1 MKKMILSAFAALLL
15 AVPAVQA
22 QKVNKSAILAKIEKS
37 DADIADA
44 KKAAKAAT
52 WINRGKTFYEATVE
66 PTKNLFGNMESAML
80 TLTPNMGNP
89 KSKGTET
96 IGNVTYE
103 TWVYPYFTAYFQNG
117 KLFAWKETSQVY
129 KNSVEKAFEAYSKA
143 YELDPKSAPKVK
155 EGLTQLINYCKQLGD
170 VNYATHNF
178 AEAGKAFAQAY
189 EMETH
194 PAYNNPEPILLYSA
208 GVSMTVDGSEHPASF
223 KKGADY
229 LERAIDAGYSDEE
242 GRIYYYLFHCFYGQR
257 EENPDMLIKG
267 KDALLA
273 GIAKYPK
280 NDLILQGLMQLYTSE
295 KNVGDPAD
303 LVSLID
309 NAIAD
314 DPTNIDLWFGR
325 GRIFYALKNFDES
338 IASFQKVTEIKPDY
352 FEGQFYLGL
361 FYIFK
366 GDDANQKFNDMM
378 STTSTAEFDEALK
391 AVNAIYMEAIAPLEK
406 ALELKPNDPDTV
418 ENLKKLTF
426 RLRDEEGM
434 MEKHTKYNELFK
446 QLQNNQ

>member
-1 MKKMILSAFAALLL
+1 MKKMILSAFAVLLL
-15 AVPAVQA
+15 AVPTVQA

-44 KKAAKAAT
+44 KKGAKAST
-52 WINRGKTFYEATVE
+52 WIARGKTFYEAASE
-66 PTKNLFGNMESAML
+66 PTKTLFGNMESAMM
-80 TLTPNMGNP
+80 TLTVGNP

-96 IGNVTYE
+96 IGNASYE

-117 KLFAWKETSQVY
+117 KLFAWKETAQVY
-129 KNSVEKAFEAYSKA
+129 KNSVAKAFEAYSKA
-143 YELDPKSAPKVK
+143 YELDPKTAPKVK
-155 EGLTQLINYCKQLGD
+155 EGLEQLINYCKQLGD
-170 VNYATHNF
+170 VSYATHNF
-178 AEAGKAFAQAY
+178 AEAGEAFAQAY
-189 EMETH
+189 EMELH
-194 PAYNNPEPILLYSA
+194 PVYNSPEPILLYSA
-208 GVSMTVDGSEHPASF
+208 GVSMTVDGSENPASF

-229 LERAIDAGYSDEE
+229 LQRALDAGYSDEE
-242 GRIYYYLFHCFYGQR
+242 GRIYYYLFHCYYGQR
-257 EENPDMLIKG
+257 EGNPDMLIKA

-295 KNVGDPAD
+295 ENVGDPAD

-352 FEGQFYLGL
+352 FEGHYYLGL

-366 GDDANQKFNDMM
+366 GDEMNRIANEKPFVSYAASEADQKEVC
-378 STTSTAEFDEALK
+378 AVYIK
-391 AVNAIYMEAIAPLEK
+391 AVPVLER
-406 ALELKPNDPDTV
+406 ALELKPNDEETV
-418 ENLKKLTF
+418 YNLKQLCF

-434 MEKHTKYNELFK
+434 QEKYEKYNALYKELK
-446 QLQNNQ
+446 GE

>member
-44 KKAAKAAT
+44 KKRSKAST
-52 WINRGKTFYEATVE
+52 WIARGKTFYEAASE
-66 PTKNLFGNMESAML
+66 PTKNLFGNMESAMM
-80 TLTPNMGNP
+80 TLAIGNP
-89 KSKGTET
+89 KSKDSET
-96 IGNVTYE
+96 IGNATYE

-117 KLFAWKETSQVY
+117 KLFAWKETAQVY
-129 KNSVEKAFEAYSKA
+129 KNSVAKAFEAYSKA
-143 YELDPKSAPKVK
+143 YELDPKTAPKVK
-155 EGLTQLINYCKQLGD
+155 EGLEQLINYCKQLGD
-170 VNYATHNF
+170 VSYATHNF
-178 AEAGKAFAQAY
+178 AEAGEAFAQAY
-189 EMETH
+189 EMELH
-194 PAYNNPEPILLYSA
+194 PVYNNPEPILLYSA
-208 GVSMTVDGSEHPASF
+208 GVSMTVDGSENPASF

-229 LERAIDAGYSDEE
+229 LQRALDAGYSDEE
-242 GRIYYYLFHCFYGQR
+242 GRIYYYLFHCYYGQR
-257 EENPDMLIKG
+257 EGNPDMLIKA

-295 KNVGDPAD
+295 ENVGDPAD

-352 FEGQFYLGL
+352 FEGHYYLGL

-366 GDDANQKFNDMM
+366 GDEMNRIANEKPFVSYAASEADQKEVC
-378 STTSTAEFDEALK
+378 AVYIK
-391 AVNAIYMEAIAPLEK
+391 AVPVLER
-406 ALELKPNDPDTV
+406 ALELKPNDEETV
-418 ENLKKLTF
+418 YNLKQLCF

-434 MEKHTKYNELFK
+434 QEKYEKYNALYKELK
-446 QLQNNQ
+446 GE

>member
-1 MKKMILSAFAALLL
+1 MKKMILSAFAVLLL
-15 AVPAVQA
+15 AVPTVQA

-44 KKAAKAAT
+44 KKGAKAST
-52 WINRGKTFYEATVE
+52 WIARGKMFYEAASE
-66 PTKNLFGNMESAML
+66 PTKNLFGNMESAMM
-80 TLTPNMGNP
+80 TLAIGNP

-96 IGNVTYE
+96 IGNATYE

-117 KLFAWKETSQVY
+117 KLFAWKETEQVY
-129 KNSVEKAFEAYSKA
+129 KNSVAKAFEAYSKA
-143 YELDPKSAPKVK
+143 YELDPKTAPKVK
-155 EGLTQLINYCKQLGD
+155 EGLEQLINYCKQLGD
-170 VNYATHNF
+170 VSYATHNF

-189 EMETH
+189 EMELH
-194 PAYNNPEPILLYSA
+194 PIYNSPEPILLYSA
-208 GVSMTVDGSEHPASF
+208 GVSMTVDGSENPASF

-229 LERAIDAGYSDEE
+229 LQRALDAGYSDEE
-242 GRIYYYLFHCFYGQR
+242 GRIYYYLFHCYYGQR
-257 EENPDMLIKG
+257 EGNPDMLIKA

-273 GIAKYPK
+273 GIAEYPK

-295 KNVGDPAD
+295 ENVGDPAD

-352 FEGQFYLGL
+352 FEGHYYLGL

-366 GDDANQKFNDMM
+366 GDEMNRIANEKPFVSYAASEADQKEVC
-378 STTSTAEFDEALK
+378 AVYIK
-391 AVNAIYMEAIAPLEK
+391 AVPVLER
-406 ALELKPNDPDTV
+406 ALELKPNDEETV
-418 ENLKKLTF
+418 YNLKQLCF
-426 RLRDEEGM
+426 RLRDEEGI
-434 MEKHTKYNELFK
+434 MEKYEKYNALYKELK
-446 QLQNNQ
+446 GE

>member
-52 WINRGKTFYEATVE
+52 WINRGKAFYEAATT
-66 PTKNLFGNMESAML
+66 PTKDLYGGMESVVL
-80 TLTPNMGNP
+80 TLFGNP

-117 KLFAWKETSQVY
+117 KLFAWKETSKVY

-143 YELDPKSAPKVK
+143 YELDPKSASKVK

-223 KKGADY
+223 KKGAEY

-242 GRIYYYLFHCFYGQR
+242 GRIYYYLFHCYYGQR
-257 EENPDMLIKG
+257 EENPDMLIKS

-366 GDDANQKFNDMM
+366 GDDANQKFNETMPTNM
-378 STTSTAEFDEALK
+378 AEYDEALK
-391 AVNAIYMEAIAPLEK
+391 AVNAIYMEAVAPLEK
-406 ALELKPNDPDTV
+406 APELKPNDP
-418 ENLKKLTF
+418 
-426 RLRDEEGM
+426 
-434 MEKHTKYNELFK
+434 
-446 QLQNNQ
+446 

>member
-1 MKKMILSAFAALLL
+1 MKKMILSAFAVLLL
-15 AVPAVQA
+15 AVPTVQA

-44 KKAAKAAT
+44 KKGSKAST
-52 WINRGKTFYEATVE
+52 WIARGKTFYEAASE
-66 PTKNLFGNMESAML
+66 PTKNLFGNMESAMM
-80 TLTPNMGNP
+80 TLAIGNP

-96 IGNVTYE
+96 IGNATYE

-129 KNSVEKAFEAYSKA
+129 KNSVAKAFEAYSKA
-143 YELDPKSAPKVK
+143 YELDPKTAPKVK
-155 EGLTQLINYCKQLGD
+155 EGLEQLINYCKQLGD
-170 VNYATHNF
+170 VSYATHNF
-178 AEAGKAFAQAY
+178 AEAGEAFAQAY
-189 EMETH
+189 EMELH
-194 PAYNNPEPILLYSA
+194 PVYNSPEPILLYSA
-208 GVSMTVDGSEHPASF
+208 GVSMTVDGSENPASF

-229 LERAIDAGYSDEE
+229 LQRALDAGYSDEE
-242 GRIYYYLFHCFYGQR
+242 GRIYYYLFHCYYGQR
-257 EENPDMLIKG
+257 EGNPDMLIKA

-273 GIAKYPK
+273 GIAEYPK

-295 KNVGDPAD
+295 ENVGDPAD

-352 FEGQFYLGL
+352 FEGHYYLGL

-366 GDDANQKFNDMM
+366 GDEMNRIANEKPFVSYAASEADQKEVC
-378 STTSTAEFDEALK
+378 AVYIK
-391 AVNAIYMEAIAPLEK
+391 AVPVLER
-406 ALELKPNDPDTV
+406 ALELKPNDEETV
-418 ENLKKLTF
+418 YNLKQLCF

-434 MEKHTKYNELFK
+434 QEKYEKYNALYKELK
-446 QLQNNQ
+446 GE

>member
-1 MKKMILSAFAALLL
+1 MKKMILSAFAVLLL
-15 AVPAVQA
+15 AVPTVQA

-44 KKAAKAAT
+44 KKGSKAST
-52 WINRGKTFYEATVE
+52 WIARGKTFYEAASE
-66 PTKNLFGNMESAML
+66 PTKNLFGNMESAMM
-80 TLTPNMGNP
+80 TLAIGNP
-89 KSKGTET
+89 KSKGSET
-96 IGNVTYE
+96 IGNATYE

-129 KNSVEKAFEAYSKA
+129 KNSVAKAFEAYSKA
-143 YELDPKSAPKVK
+143 YELDPKTAPKVK
-155 EGLTQLINYCKQLGD
+155 EGLEQLINYCKQLGD
-170 VNYATHNF
+170 VSYATHNF

-189 EMETH
+189 EMELH
-194 PAYNNPEPILLYSA
+194 PIYNSPEPILLYSA
-208 GVSMTVDGSEHPASF
+208 GVSMTVDGSENPASF

-229 LERAIDAGYSDEE
+229 LQRALDAGYSDEE
-242 GRIYYYLFHCFYGQR
+242 GRIYYYLFHCYYGQR
-257 EENPDMLIKG
+257 EGNPDMLIKA

-273 GIAKYPK
+273 GIAEYPK

-295 KNVGDPAD
+295 ENVGDPAD

-352 FEGQFYLGL
+352 FEGHYYLGL

-366 GDDANQKFNDMM
+366 GDEMNRIANEKPFVSYAASEADQKEVC
-378 STTSTAEFDEALK
+378 AVYIK
-391 AVNAIYMEAIAPLEK
+391 AVPVLER
-406 ALELKPNDPDTV
+406 ALELKPNDEETV
-418 ENLKKLTF
+418 YNLKQLCF

-434 MEKHTKYNELFK
+434 QEKYEKYNALYKELK
-446 QLQNNQ
+446 GE

>member
-1 MKKMILSAFAALLL
+1 MKKMILSAFAVLLL
-15 AVPAVQA
+15 AVPTVQA

-44 KKAAKAAT
+44 KKGAKAST
-52 WINRGKTFYEATVE
+52 WIARGKTFYEAASE
-66 PTKNLFGNMESAML
+66 PTKNLFGNMESAMM
-80 TLTPNMGNP
+80 TLAIGNP
-89 KSKGTET
+89 KSKGSET
-96 IGNVTYE
+96 IGNATYE

-117 KLFAWKETSQVY
+117 KLFAWKETAQVY
-129 KNSVEKAFEAYSKA
+129 KNSVAKAFEAYSKA
-143 YELDPKSAPKVK
+143 YELDPKTAPKVK
-155 EGLTQLINYCKQLGD
+155 EGLEQLINYCKQLGD
-170 VNYATHNF
+170 VSYATHNF
-178 AEAGKAFAQAY
+178 AEAGEAFAQAY
-189 EMETH
+189 EMELH
-194 PAYNNPEPILLYSA
+194 PVYNSPEPILLYSA
-208 GVSMTVDGSEHPASF
+208 GVSMTVDGSENPASF

-229 LERAIDAGYSDEE
+229 LQRALDAGYSDEE
-242 GRIYYYLFHCFYGQR
+242 GRVYYYLFHCYYGQR
-257 EENPDMLIKG
+257 EGNPDMLIKA

-273 GIAKYPK
+273 GIAEYPK

-295 KNVGDPAD
+295 ENVGDPAD

-352 FEGQFYLGL
+352 FEGHYYLGL

-366 GDDANQKFNDMM
+366 GDEMNRIANEKPFVSYAASEADQKEVC
-378 STTSTAEFDEALK
+378 AVYIK
-391 AVNAIYMEAIAPLEK
+391 AVPVLER
-406 ALELKPNDPDTV
+406 ALELKPNDEETV
-418 ENLKKLTF
+418 YNLKQLCF

-434 MEKHTKYNELFK
+434 QEKYEKYNALYKELK
-446 QLQNNQ
+446 GE

>member
-44 KKAAKAAT
+44 KKGSKAST
-52 WINRGKTFYEATVE
+52 WIARGKTFYEAASE
-66 PTKNLFGNMESAML
+66 PTKNLFGNMESAMM
-80 TLTPNMGNP
+80 TLAIGNP
-89 KSKGTET
+89 KSKGSET
-96 IGNVTYE
+96 IGNATYE

-117 KLFAWKETSQVY
+117 KLFAWKETAQVY
-129 KNSVEKAFEAYSKA
+129 KNSVAKAFEAYSKA
-143 YELDPKSAPKVK
+143 YELDPKTAPKVK
-155 EGLTQLINYCKQLGD
+155 EGLEQLINYSKQLGD
-170 VNYATHNF
+170 VSYATHNF
-178 AEAGKAFAQAY
+178 AEAGEAFAQAY
-189 EMETH
+189 EMELH
-194 PAYNNPEPILLYSA
+194 PVYNNPEPILLYSA
-208 GVSMTVDGSEHPASF
+208 GVSMTVDGSENPASF

-229 LERAIDAGYSDEE
+229 LQRALDAGYSDEE
-242 GRIYYYLFHCFYGQR
+242 GRIYYYLFHCYYGQR
-257 EENPDMLIKG
+257 EGNPDMLIKA

-295 KNVGDPAD
+295 ENVGDPAD

-352 FEGQFYLGL
+352 FEGHYYLGL

-366 GDDANQKFNDMM
+366 GDEMNRIANEKPFVSYAASEADQKEVC
-378 STTSTAEFDEALK
+378 AVYIK
-391 AVNAIYMEAIAPLEK
+391 AVPVLER
-406 ALELKPNDPDTV
+406 ALELKPNDEETV
-418 ENLKKLTF
+418 YNLKQLCF

-434 MEKHTKYNELFK
+434 QEKYEKYNALYKELK
-446 QLQNNQ
+446 GE

>member
-52 WINRGKTFYEATVE
+52 WINRGKAFYEAAAE
-66 PTKNLFGNMESAML
+66 PTKDLFGNMESAVMAL
-80 TLTPNMGNP
+80 ALGNP

-103 TWVYPYFTAYFQNG
+103 TWVYPYLTAYFQNG

-129 KNSVEKAFEAYSKA
+129 KNSVAKAFEAYSKA
-143 YELDPKSAPKVK
+143 YEIDPKSASKVK

-170 VNYATHNF
+170 VNYATRNF

-189 EMETH
+189 DMELH
-194 PAYNNPEPILLYSA
+194 PAYNDPEPILLYSA
-208 GVSMTVDGSEHPASF
+208 GVSMTIDGSEHPASF
-223 KKGADY
+223 KQGAGY
-229 LERAIDAGYSDEE
+229 LERALDAGFSDEE
-242 GRIYYYLFHCFYGQR
+242 GRIYYYLFHCYYGQR
-257 EENPDMLIKG
+257 EENPDMLFKG

-366 GDDANQKFNDMM
+366 GDDANQKFNEKMPTNM
-378 STTSTAEFDEALK
+378 AEYDEALK
-391 AVNAIYMEAIAPLEK
+391 AVNAIYMQAVAPLEK

-434 MEKHTKYNELFK
+434 MEKHNKYNELFK
-446 QLQNNQ
+446 QLQSNQ